1 MHASALDGA
10 KEHEKEPPM
19 TRGSD
24 PKVDVLFVIPPLLR
38 FVERS
43 SSSFPL
49 GLGYLVSSLGEAGI
63 TARIYNA
70 DVYREPHGHRIMRFI
85 SRLINRHIPLFE
97 GDNVDFAKR
106 WPDYHQEVNNP
117 YHDVW
122 QDVEIVFK
130 KIQPRIIAISSKIV
144 DLPSTL
150 FVVSIVKRVLPG
162 IPIIIGGPSA
172 STFSDYL
179 MKQEGIDY
187 LVYGEGEETVT
198 ELCTHLLTPK
208 GHSTDRI
215 QGIIYRAG
223 DTTIRNPPRH
233 LIPNLDTIPFPDRES
248 MFYLERSGELLPLR
262 ENQDILGSRGCP
274 YMCKFC
280 CVASVWGSRKPRL
293 RSVENILREIIFL
306 KTKYGQRFFIFWDEL
321 FTINRNRVVEL
332 CERLQKDHPD
342 VTWMCEGRI
351 DTIDKALLE
360 IMSAAG
366 CVEIQ
371 TGIESGSDRILQLIG
386 KNLTVDLVRKKAV
399 EIRESG
405 IPWRVFLI
413 IGFPSETK
421 DEILRTTRFVEELR
435 PRYMDLSVFCPYPG
449 TAFYNDL
456 KREGR
461 IDENFLK
468 SDFWYPYNNYTGTM
482 TDQEFQE
489 LALWAL
495 AYADR
500 YNRN

>member
-1 MHASALDGA
+1 
-10 KEHEKEPPM
+10 
-19 TRGSD
+19 
-24 PKVDVLFVIPPLLR
+24 
-38 FVERS
+38 
-43 SSSFPL
+43 
-49 GLGYLVSSLGEAGI
+49 
-63 TARIYNA
+63 
-70 DVYREPHGHRIMRFI
+70 
-85 SRLINRHIPLFE
+85 
-97 GDNVDFAKR
+97 
-106 WPDYHQEVNNP
+106 
-117 YHDVW
+117 
-122 QDVEIVFK
+122 
-130 KIQPRIIAISSKIV
+130 
-144 DLPSTL
+144 
-150 FVVSIVKRVLPG
+150 
-162 IPIIIGGPSA
+162 
-172 STFSDYL
+172 
-179 MKQEGIDY
+179 
-187 LVYGEGEETVT
+187 
-198 ELCTHLLTPK
+198 
-208 GHSTDRI
+208 
-215 QGIIYRAG
+215 
-223 DTTIRNPPRH
+223 
-233 LIPNLDTIPFPDRES
+233 
-248 MFYLERSGELLPLR
+248 
-262 ENQDILGSRGCP
+262 
-274 YMCKFC
+274 
-280 CVASVWGSRKPRL
+280 
-293 RSVENILREIIFL
+293 
-306 KTKYGQRFFIFWDEL
+306 
-321 FTINRNRVVEL
+321 VEL